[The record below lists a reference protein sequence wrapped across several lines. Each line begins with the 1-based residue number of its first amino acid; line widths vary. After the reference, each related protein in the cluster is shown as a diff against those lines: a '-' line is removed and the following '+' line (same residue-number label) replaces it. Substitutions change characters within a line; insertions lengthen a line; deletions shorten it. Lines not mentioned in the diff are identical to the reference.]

1 MCNRPLIS
9 LTATVLRKS
18 GEPTMQGTVLW
29 THHQYPAGKLP
40 RKWLTNYQALKWER
54 YCPPYLL
61 SWLMHCCGMHI
72 DTNFEINIIVVVNV
86 YIKFFLPLQELGRC
100 FRGIWRYW
108 RRATDI
114 NLDTL
119 KEVIKFWST
128 VENSYNRQVSLTV
141 HVHTTHKHQP
151 HASLSYL
158 VTWLLLTSTT
168 GLVKLHKGLV
178 GGSWSGCAHIAP
190 RGVAPGVTC
199 NPQACRQCGEPDA
212 LINTISGPVP
222 GSPATHWSYPS
233 QPLVILARIPK
244 WRIQT
249 WRENTN
255 QPLLCAKG
263 GGRER
268 KETQRVPAAA
278 FKSHE
283 VDWQT
288 ATVHMR

>member
-1 MCNRPLIS
+1 MCNRPLTS

-18 GEPTMQGTVLW
+18 GEPTMQGAVLW

-40 RKWLTNYQALKWER
+40 REILPTI
-54 YCPPYLL
+54 LL
-61 SWLMHCCGMHI
+61 SWLMHCYGMHI
-72 DTNFEINIIVVVNV
+72 DANFEINIIVVVNV

-190 RGVAPGVTC
+190 KGVAPGVTC
-199 NPQACRQCGEPDA
+199 NPQACGEPDA
-212 LINTISGPVP
+212 LINTISG
-222 GSPATHWSYPS
+222 H
-233 QPLVILARIPK
+233 R
-244 WRIQT
+244 
-249 WRENTN
+249 
-255 QPLLCAKG
+255 
-263 GGRER
+263 
-268 KETQRVPAAA
+268 
-278 FKSHE
+278 SH
-283 VDWQT
+283 
-288 ATVHMR
+288 